1 MGSNFS
7 VMNESTNHRLIV
19 CSRFP
24 ASVHL
29 NKMADAVV
37 DFDADVDVRFQF
49 A

>member
-1 MGSNFS
+1 MGSKFS

-24 ASVHL
+24 ASEHL

-37 DFDADVDVRFQF
+37 DFDAYVDVRFHL